1 MKNLKSYLLEN
12 INELKSLVSEING
25 YNGSLDYLEVWENE
39 EYAINELFTSPYE
52 ALKSVYYGYYNIN
65 DDLIKFNDYDNIES
79 LNECEYE
86 DELKENIDDIVE
98 ELLACYIKI
107 FISDELY
114 VLIEN
119 ALNEEK

>member
-39 EYAINELFTSPYE
+39 EYVINELFTSPYE

-65 DDLIKFNDYDNIES
+65 DDLIKFNGYDNIES

>member
-1 MKNLKSYLLEN
+1 MTNLKSYLLEN
-12 INELKSLVSEING
+12 INELKSLVSEINS

-39 EYAINELFTSPYE
+39 EYVINELFTSPYE
-52 ALKSVYYGYYNIN
+52 VLKSVYYGYYNIN
-65 DDLIKFNDYDNIES
+65 DDLIKFNDYGNIES

-86 DELKENIDDIVE
+86 DELKENINDIVE

-114 VLIEN
+114 ALIEN

>member
-39 EYAINELFTSPYE
+39 EYVINELFTSPYE

-65 DDLIKFNDYDNIES
+65 DDLIKFNGYDNIES

-114 VLIEN
+114 NLIEN